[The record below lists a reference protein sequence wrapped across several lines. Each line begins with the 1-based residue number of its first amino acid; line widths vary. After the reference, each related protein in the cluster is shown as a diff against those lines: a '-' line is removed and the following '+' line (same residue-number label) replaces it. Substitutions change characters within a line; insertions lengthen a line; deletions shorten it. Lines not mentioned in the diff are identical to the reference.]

1 MVFRFSIR
9 AIIFRLKD
17 SLAMFTLLLFSFVGL
32 SLFLH
37 LGFTL
42 DEGLARA
49 LDKFGANVIIRPRG
63 GDPPKV
69 GRRPISPHRLSALTT
84 KHLLKLPTL
93 FWRNNILAA
102 APVRSA
108 MIRMD
113 GKEVVAEFTSFNE
126 SLEHIRLGLFE
137 VYPQWLVAGA
147 LLPAGSKEKSVVLGK
162 SVARERGL
170 RVGDTVRVL
179 IGSHK
184 ASARVIAV
192 VETHGAR
199 NSRVF
204 LPLSFFSGKS
214 QSVSLD
220 AIELRV
226 LTTKEESVY
235 RRLGLNPSVLP
246 RSDFAKW
253 FCTPFL
259 SSILY
264 NIQDSFKEFWVFPIR
279 PTVVTGERL
288 FSRTRRLCRVA
299 LLFCGLFTLV
309 ALWSAVS
316 VHLSS
321 QKSLHSLLY
330 ALGGAEAKLI
340 FLTVLE
346 LFFFLLPTLVFG
358 VFLGMACAWLACQYF
373 FGVGIFFS
381 FPLLLVMTCVLLGIT
396 VIWALIQIYVGGI
409 ARSTRWV
416 ATMGTGVTA

>member
-1 MVFRFSIR
+1 
-9 AIIFRLKD
+9 
-17 SLAMFTLLLFSFVGL
+17 MFALLFFSFVGL

-42 DEGLARA
+42 DEGLSRS
-49 LDKFGANVIIRPRG
+49 LDKFGANVIIRPRA
-63 GDPPKV
+63 GDPAN
-69 GRRPISPHRLSALTT
+69 RLTT

-108 MIRMD
+108 TIRMD

-137 VYPQWLVAGA
+137 VYPQWVAEGA
-147 LLPAGSKEKSVVLGK
+147 QLPAESKETSVVLGK

-170 RVGDTVRVL
+170 RVGDTVRVV
-179 IGSHK
+179 IGGGIRTT
-184 ASARVIAV
+184 ARVTSV
-192 VETHGAR
+192 VETHGKR

-204 LPLSFFSGKS
+204 LPFSVLSSR
-214 QSVSLD
+214 SVSPEVIID
-220 AIELRV
+220 SIELRV

-246 RSDFAKW
+246 KSDFEKW

-259 SSILY
+259 SSIVY
-264 NIQDSFKEFWVFPIR
+264 NIQDNFKQFWVFPIR
-279 PTVVTGERL
+279 PTVVTEERL
-288 FSRTRRLCRVA
+288 FSRTRQLCRVA
-299 LLFCGLFTLV
+299 LLCCGLFTLV

-321 QKSLHSLLY
+321 QKSLHSLFY
-330 ALGGAEAKLI
+330 ALGGSEVKLI
-340 FLTVLE
+340 FLTILE
-346 LFFFLLPTLVFG
+346 LFLFLLPTLVFG
-358 VFLGMACAWLACQYF
+358 VLLGMACAWLACQYF

-381 FPLLLVMTCVLLGIT
+381 VPLLLVMTWALLGIT
-396 VIWALIQIYVGGI
+396 VVWALAQIYVGGH

-416 ATMGTGVTA
+416 VTVETGVAA